1 MFKNISFLLAFVFS
15 LNALAQNPTRQ
26 YVAHQFS
33 EYSCEIQVSDGKY
46 LLAAYTDQILEVSFL
61 PKGDTTTLAAS
72 HAVVLPTKS
81 KPFLYSMVSDSKL
94 PYEFFNIEN
103 GDFHIEVRTSP
114 QFELLFFYKDQLLTS
129 EARGYYFNETPR
141 IEFNIKKEEQLMGA
155 GARALGMNRRGYRLQ
170 LYNRAHYG
178 YETHSELMNFT
189 MPIVISDQCYA
200 IHFDNPQIGFLDLD
214 SKKENK
220 LTYEVIGGPLRY
232 QIIAANDWQDL
243 SENMTQLLGRQP
255 LPLWLSF

>member
-26 YVAHQFS
+26 YIAHQFS

-94 PYEFFNIEN
+94 P
-103 GDFHIEVRTSP
+103 
-114 QFELLFFYKDQLLTS
+114 
-129 EARGYYFNETPR
+129 
-141 IEFNIKKEEQLMGA
+141 
-155 GARALGMNRRGYRLQ
+155 
-170 LYNRAHYG
+170 
-178 YETHSELMNFT
+178 
-189 MPIVISDQCYA
+189 
-200 IHFDNPQIGFLDLD
+200 
-214 SKKENK
+214 
-220 LTYEVIGGPLRY
+220 
-232 QIIAANDWQDL
+232 
-243 SENMTQLLGRQP
+243 
-255 LPLWLSF
+255 